1 MDNLIIRIMFLI
13 LFISCSDGQ
22 EEIIVRDVAITNNNS
37 SDTNSSE
44 NDNSNTSSSTTNNN
58 STDTNSS
65 ESGNSN
71 TSSSTSNN
79 SNQETNNS
87 ESIELEGDLIRG
99 EIFQNKIFIVSE
111 NKIYKS
117 DDLGLNWSVLITV
130 EDNINDIEIV
140 NEEIF
145 FFSTEDSSIYKTT
158 NGGFTFESER
168 IEEFWSRNSSINGLE
183 INNNYLYAIRTRE
196 SYSTL
201 LYSSNNNDNSYY
213 TDSYYYGFTTELLK
227 FDMDLNSIAIRH
239 SAALSSFNLLSYENQ
254 ILISDRDRVYI
265 YDADDLE
272 RTSRFDYKTG
282 EINEFI
288 VKIINTGDF
297 LLAIGKG
304 IWVSTN
310 NGINFTKKSFLNT
323 DDIYSATVDNEGN
336 IYVVG
341 KNGLLAHSGP
351 DLTTWSVI
359 ETNTNEN
366 LYFVGLIE
374 DKLIV
379 SGSNSYFNRI
389 NLN

>member
-37 SDTNSSE
+37 
-44 NDNSNTSSSTTNNN
+44 
-58 STDTNSS
+58 TDTNSS

-87 ESIELEGDLIRG
+87 ENIELEGDLIRG

-196 SYSTL
+196 SYRTL

-227 FDMDLNSIAIRH
+227 FDMDLNSIANRY

-288 VKIINTGDF
+288 VKIINTGDY

>member
-196 SYSTL
+196 SY
-201 LYSSNNNDNSYY
+201 NS
-213 TDSYYYGFTTELLK
+213 L
-227 FDMDLNSIAIRH
+227 
-239 SAALSSFNLLSYENQ
+239 
-254 ILISDRDRVYI
+254 V
-265 YDADDLE
+265 
-272 RTSRFDYKTG
+272 
-282 EINEFI
+282 
-288 VKIINTGDF
+288 
-297 LLAIGKG
+297 
-304 IWVSTN
+304 
-310 NGINFTKKSFLNT
+310 
-323 DDIYSATVDNEGN
+323 
-336 IYVVG
+336 
-341 KNGLLAHSGP
+341 
-351 DLTTWSVI
+351 
-359 ETNTNEN
+359 
-366 LYFVGLIE
+366 
-374 DKLIV
+374 
-379 SGSNSYFNRI
+379 
-389 NLN
+389 